1 MLLSARRLARSLH
14 LVPSSHPAGAH
25 LAAPFAIGHARIPSA
40 GTRRIASAENNDPER
55 GSGDERYFVSL
66 GRVRSSASWEEDEG
80 RSELDL
86 ARSSAPFAQ
95 LAADD
100 HHQRERTH

>member
-25 LAAPFAIGHARIPSA
+25 FAAPFAIGHASIPSA

-66 GRVRSSASWEEDEG
+66 GRVRSSASWEDG

-86 ARSSAPFAQ
+86 ARSSAPFVQ